1 MSYKLNKENNSLES
15 GLSKDANIVQEN
27 AIIIVINIY
36 FVQLNWLCA
45 SITFWPINPIPTSL
59 PIPPVTAPSF
69 SCAKLLK

>member
-45 SITFWPINPIPTSL
+45 SITF
-59 PIPPVTAPSF
+59 
-69 SCAKLLK
+69 